1 MTKLKWMN
9 GEYLK
14 AMDFDKFYE
23 MAEPYLKKA
32 ITKDYDLKKI
42 AALVK
47 TRIEIF
53 PDIYEMVDF
62 FEQVPEY
69 DVAMY
74 THKKNKTTPEKSL
87 VVLKEL
93 LPVLKE
99 QEDYS
104 NDTLYQTLR
113 QFAADH
119 EYKNG
124 FVMWPVRTA
133 VSGKQMTPGGAT
145 EIMEVIGKDETLS
158 RIEAAI
164 AKIEA
169 AIG

>member
-1 MTKLKWMN
+1 
-9 GEYLK
+9 
-14 AMDFDKFYE
+14 MD
-23 MAEPYLKKA
+23 KKDVNA
-32 ITKDYDLKKI
+32 TFLS
-42 AALVK
+42 
-47 TRIEIF
+47 IF
-53 PDIYEMVDF
+53 SPIIGLD
-62 FEQVPEY
+62 
-69 DVAMY
+69 
-74 THKKNKTTPEKSL
+74 
-87 VVLKEL
+87 VLKGL

-104 NDTLYQTLR
+104 NDALYQTLR

-145 EIMEVIGKDETLS
+145 EIMEVIGKDETIA

-169 AIG
+169 AIV